1 MRQYFLLLLLFFV
14 YNINAQDIDS
24 LSKKVDS
31 LSKEVGSLSKEVDSL
46 GNVVDSLSVRLTELV
61 QPDTLSIIGVGD
73 IMMGTNYPE
82 DKLPPNDGAHLLQ
95 NVESILRNADVTF
108 GNLEGT
114 LLDDGGIPKKC
125 KDPKVCYAFRTP
137 VRYVK
142 NLVNAGFDM
151 VSLANNHAG
160 DMGDPGRKSSIQTL
174 EQANILHAGQLTHPT
189 VIFEKD
195 SVKYGLAAFS
205 PNSNCVDIND
215 LEGAIAIVKKLDSIC
230 DVVIVSFHGGAE
242 GAQYQNVPRAN
253 EMYYGENRGD
263 VYKFAHTLI
272 DSGADIVFGH
282 GPHVTR
288 AVEVYNERFI
298 AYSLGNFC
306 TYRGISVNGVNGLA
320 PIMKVFTDR
329 TGRFLQG
336 KIIPTYQTYETGVRI
351 DPQNQ
356 VIKKIQE
363 LTKKD
368 FPESKIRIDENG
380 LITYL
385 AQ

>member
-1 MRQYFLLLLLFFV
+1 MRLYFLLLLLFVV

-95 NVESILRNADVTF
+95 NVESILRDADVTF

-114 LLDDGGIPKKC
+114 LLDDGGVPKKC

-242 GAQYQNVPRAN
+242 GAQ
-253 EMYYGENRGD
+253 
-263 VYKFAHTLI
+263 
-272 DSGADIVFGH
+272 
-282 GPHVTR
+282 
-288 AVEVYNERFI
+288 
-298 AYSLGNFC
+298 
-306 TYRGISVNGVNGLA
+306 
-320 PIMKVFTDR
+320 
-329 TGRFLQG
+329 
-336 KIIPTYQTYETGVRI
+336 
-351 DPQNQ
+351 
-356 VIKKIQE
+356 
-363 LTKKD
+363 
-368 FPESKIRIDENG
+368 
-380 LITYL
+380 
-385 AQ
+385 